1 LDHAHGGRAASDV
14 CGVRCAGRGL
24 SLSLAD
30 TAATLPSPAPRK
42 NLVECLEVYLANLA
56 VAIRA
61 GVR

>member
-1 LDHAHGGRAASDV
+1 V